1 MHDLN
6 PTNHPQ
12 REALI
17 ARGVKVQLSTD
28 HGKFYCHIGERDN
41 DLPPVYK
48 DTADEAF
55 ETAFSNDSLGT
66 GKLSG

>member
-6 PTNHPQ
+6 PTHRQQ
-12 REALI
+12 RDALI
-17 ARGVKVQLSTD
+17 ARGVKVHLATD

-55 ETAFSNDSLGT
+55 ETAYSNYSQGT